1 MATQLSIFIRAI
13 PRTASMQP
21 QCRYP
26 HGAFSVEPRLISM
39 KNWRIK
45 VSDGRD
51 SYLDM
56 WKKAVEREKQ
66 ENEFRKIAENVVE
79 EDNEETEEVLEKK
92 SGEFQKLLEVSP
104 EERDR
109 VQRMQVIDRAAAA
122 IAAARAILKEDKAE
136 ESSIEVE
143 GNNDDDDQG
152 SLVSLSFEN
161 ELEGTLTNY

>member
-1 MATQLSIFIRAI
+1 
-13 PRTASMQP
+13 
-21 QCRYP
+21 
-26 HGAFSVEPRLISM
+26 M

-45 VSDGRD
+45 SSDGRD

-66 ENEFRKIAENVVE
+66 ETEFRKIAENVVE
-79 EDNEETEEVLEKK
+79 VEEANGETEEVLEKK

-122 IAAARAILKEDKAE
+122 MAAARAILKEEKEE
-136 ESSIEVE
+136 ESSLEVE
-143 GNNDDDDQG
+143 GDDAVQG
-152 SLVSLSFEN
+152 SSVSLDLEK
-161 ELEGTLTNY
+161 ELQGTFTNHCSLA

>member
-1 MATQLSIFIRAI
+1 
-13 PRTASMQP
+13 
-21 QCRYP
+21 
-26 HGAFSVEPRLISM
+26 M

-66 ENEFRKIAENVVE
+66 ENEFRKISENVVE
-79 EDNEETEEVLEKK
+79 QEENVETEEVLEKK
-92 SGEFQKLLEVSP
+92 SGEFQKLLDVSP

-122 IAAARAILKEDKAE
+122 IAAARAILKEDKPE
-136 ESSIEVE
+136 ESSKEVE
-143 GNNDDDDQG
+143 GRNDDDDGDDQG

-161 ELEGTLTNY
+161 ELEGTFTN

>member
-1 MATQLSIFIRAI
+1 
-13 PRTASMQP
+13 
-21 QCRYP
+21 
-26 HGAFSVEPRLISM
+26 M
-39 KNWRIK
+39 KTWRIK
-45 VSDGRD
+45 VSDGPD

-66 ENEFRKIAENVVE
+66 ETEFRKVAENVVE
-79 EDNEETEEVLEKK
+79 EEDIGETDEVLEKK

-122 IAAARAILKEDKAE
+122 IAAARAILKEGNVE

-143 GNNDDDDQG
+143 GNNDDDDDQG
-152 SLVSLSFEN
+152 SLVSVDFEH
-161 ELEGTLTNY
+161 ELEGTLTN